1 MKPNLLATKLNL
13 PSLPARWVRRPYLS
27 QRLNEGLKLNRQ
39 VTLVSAPAGFG
50 KTTCIRAWVEML
62 EHWPITWLSLD
73 PTDDD
78 PGRFF
83 TYFIAALQKVDT
95 SIGQEIEAVLRS
107 GQLPPAEIISTTLIN
122 DIMDFDHEFL
132 LVLDD
137 FHVIQD
143 RFILEFLEKL
153 VTNLPQPL
161 HLVLLTR
168 EDPSLPLAQLRGY
181 NRLTEVRARDLRF
194 SSRDIERFLNEVM
207 DLSLSQTDIA
217 RLEDKTEGWIVGLQ
231 LAGLSV
237 RDREDASGFIT
248 SLSGSHRHILGYLT
262 EEVLNQQLEEVQHF
276 LLQTSI
282 LDKLNGDLCDAVT
295 GRSDSHATLERLFN
309 ANLFLI
315 PLDEEGQW
323 YRYHHLFADLLRDL
337 QNASQKGKIAELH
350 RRASGWYA
358 QADMVSEAIQH
369 ALAAKDYAQ
378 VVSLLESHAMGMIM
392 QGYAKTVNAWV
403 QALPAKWGVQSP
415 RTNLAF
421 AWAHLLRGAYAQ
433 ASPYLE
439 RLERTFSGP
448 QVSEEDRR
456 SLRAEWLVMR
466 SLFLNMEGKMTECL
480 ATAEEALQITPENDS
495 RVRSFAY
502 FGLACAHQAMD
513 HYDLVVEAYQRAI
526 QHGRA
531 SGNWI
536 AEMLSISGL
545 AQLAFEHGQLHL
557 AFEIAA
563 PVSERVEGS
572 ASPPPIST
580 VVFGILGDVCYQW
593 YQTEQAREYYLR
605 ALQLSTLGGF
615 NSGMIGCRILFS
627 RLFQMEGDLEA
638 AAREIQ
644 MALDLLQVETP
655 AYIRQETIAQQV
667 RVYLARNRPE
677 AAEMALQGQGFSFR
691 DRFTY
696 PDLPSEASLS
706 HSVGL
711 LYNSSLCV
719 LLYQA
724 RAGNDANGLEAGIEL
739 ANRLIRKAFESEQLL
754 LALETLLLRA
764 QMHAALGD
772 GRASRADY
780 VKALELAEPEGFTGV
795 FIEGGPPV
803 ADVLKDLAEGN
814 RIGAVQADFVR
825 HILEAFSG
833 SHPSR
838 DEGPAPASSA
848 GSGPMAPVEPLTERE
863 LEVLH
868 LMAEGLKY
876 KEIASRLIVS
886 LNTVRFHVK
895 AIYGKLNVNNRTQA
909 IERARQLRIL

>member
-1 MKPNLLATKLNL
+1 
-13 PSLPARWVRRPYLS
+13 
-27 QRLNEGLKLNRQ
+27 
-39 VTLVSAPAGFG
+39 
-50 KTTCIRAWVEML
+50 
-62 EHWPITWLSLD
+62 
-73 PTDDD
+73 
-78 PGRFF
+78 
-83 TYFIAALQKVDT
+83 
-95 SIGQEIEAVLRS
+95 
-107 GQLPPAEIISTTLIN
+107 
-122 DIMDFDHEFL
+122 
-132 LVLDD
+132 
-137 FHVIQD
+137 
-143 RFILEFLEKL
+143 
-153 VTNLPQPL
+153 
-161 HLVLLTR
+161 
-168 EDPSLPLAQLRGY
+168 
-181 NRLTEVRARDLRF
+181 
-194 SSRDIERFLNEVM
+194 
-207 DLSLSQTDIA
+207 
-217 RLEDKTEGWIVGLQ
+217 
-231 LAGLSV
+231 
-237 RDREDASGFIT
+237 
-248 SLSGSHRHILGYLT
+248 
-262 EEVLNQQLEEVQHF
+262 
-276 LLQTSI
+276 
-282 LDKLNGDLCDAVT
+282 
-295 GRSDSHATLERLFN
+295 
-309 ANLFLI
+309 
-315 PLDEEGQW
+315 
-323 YRYHHLFADLLRDL
+323 
-337 QNASQKGKIAELH
+337 
-350 RRASGWYA
+350 
-358 QADMVSEAIQH
+358 
-369 ALAAKDYAQ
+369 
-378 VVSLLESHAMGMIM
+378 
-392 QGYAKTVNAWV
+392 
-403 QALPAKWGVQSP
+403 
-415 RTNLAF
+415 
-421 AWAHLLRGAYAQ
+421 
-433 ASPYLE
+433 
-439 RLERTFSGP
+439 
-448 QVSEEDRR
+448 
-456 SLRAEWLVMR
+456 
-466 SLFLNMEGKMTECL
+466 
-480 ATAEEALQITPENDS
+480 
-495 RVRSFAY
+495 
-502 FGLACAHQAMD
+502 
-513 HYDLVVEAYQRAI
+513 
-526 QHGRA
+526 
-531 SGNWI
+531 
-536 AEMLSISGL
+536 
-545 AQLAFEHGQLHL
+545 
-557 AFEIAA
+557 
-563 PVSERVEGS
+563 
-572 ASPPPIST
+572 
-580 VVFGILGDVCYQW
+580 
-593 YQTEQAREYYLR
+593 
-605 ALQLSTLGGF
+605 
-615 NSGMIGCRILFS
+615 MIGCRILFS

-724 RAGNDANGLEAGIEL
+724 RAGNDATGLEAGIEL